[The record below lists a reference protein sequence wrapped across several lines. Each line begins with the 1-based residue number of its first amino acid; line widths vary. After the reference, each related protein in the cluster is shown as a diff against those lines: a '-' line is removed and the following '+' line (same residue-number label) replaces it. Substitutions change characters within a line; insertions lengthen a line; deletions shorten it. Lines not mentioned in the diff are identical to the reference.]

1 MDAMHPIFGN
11 EEKSGWFGAQCGPQ
25 GQAGSERQ
33 RPQDCQPSAEAC
45 GLERVWAAG
54 SLASDWT
61 VSAQGKKALKERM
74 MVKTTSREMPSATV
88 TSPTAGC
95 AEL

>member
-1 MDAMHPIFGN
+1 MDAMHPVFGN
-11 EEKSGWFGAQCGPQ
+11 EKKPGWFGAQCGPQ
-25 GQAGSERQ
+25 GQAGPERQ
-33 RPQDCQPSAEAC
+33 GPEDRQPAAQARW
-45 GLERVWAAG
+45 LERVWAAG
-54 SLASDWT
+54 SLANDWT

-74 MVKTTSREMPSATV
+74 MVKTISRKMPPTGV